1 MDSDYHQPYNQLF
14 NGNQQQQQPQSQM
27 GSGLTRFRSAP
38 SSFFSN
44 LLDRDFCEEF
54 LNRPSSPETERILV
68 KFISGQDGGSLLPHR
83 GGELE
88 MKPEARDF
96 SLPQQLHGQGQGQGC
111 YQRQGSSSQQQ
122 EQQLAVSRDSGFGGT
137 SRFGMDRFGQ
147 AKPGP
152 SLTRHSSSPAGLFAD
167 INIDESGFVS
177 VDNMRGEY
185 GGSRLGSNHRLSY
198 SSLRTQPHLP
208 PPSSSSLGHHMS
220 PIAEEKAFVRDNQE
234 SDFGSWEDAVS
245 VSENLSVFDQNPEI
259 KASDTTHNEAVRSRP
274 PSGLSHHLSLPKT
287 TMDMSAI
294 DKFLQMQD
302 SVPCKIRAK
311 RGFATHPRSIAE
323 RVRRTKISERMR
335 KLQDLVPNMDKQTNT
350 ADMLDLAVDYV
361 KELQKQ
367 VKALASQRARCTCSN
382 GQQQHHHL
390 QSN

>member
-1 MDSDYHQPYNQLF
+1 MDSDYRQPYNQPF
-14 NGNQQQQQPQSQM
+14 NGNQSQQQQQPQSQM

-38 SSFFSN
+38 SSFLTD
-44 LLDRDFCEEF
+44 LLDRDYCEEYF
-54 LNRPSSPETERILV
+54 NRPTSPETERILV
-68 KFISGQDGGSLLPHR
+68 KFTSGEEGGSLLPHR
-83 GGELE
+83 GEEPE
-88 MKPEARDF
+88 MKPDARDF
-96 SLPQQLHGQGQGQGC
+96 ALPQQLHGQGQGC
-111 YQRQGSSSQQQ
+111 YQSQGSSSQ
-122 EQQLAVSRDSGFGGT
+122 RHYPR
-137 SRFGMDRFGQ
+137 SRFDGTIPVGTDRFAQ

-167 INIDESGFVS
+167 IDIDESGFVS
-177 VDNMRGEY
+177 MRGEY
-185 GGSRLGSNHRLSY
+185 GGSTTGINHQLSY
-198 SSLRTQPHLP
+198 SSSTTQPHPL

-234 SDFGSWEDAVS
+234 RDFGSWEDALS
-245 VSENLSVFDQNPEI
+245 ASENFSVFDQTPEI
-259 KASDTTHNEAVRSRP
+259 KAPDNETGRSRP
-274 PSGLSHHLSLPKT
+274 LLGLSHHLSLPKT
-287 TMDMSAI
+287 STDTSAI
-294 DKFLQMQD
+294 DKYLQMQD

-361 KELQKQ
+361 QELQKQ
-367 VKALASQRARCTCSN
+367 VKALSSQRARCTCSN
-382 GQQQHHHL
+382 GQQRHHQL